1 MLFGKFV
8 VLMLMFFATVMPL
21 VYLPFGK
28 IKGKP
33 FVSPNALWIFYFIEK
48 IFDKKEVK
56 KSGMSQTYQN
66 NDMWV

>member
-8 VLMLMFFATVMPL
+8 VLMLMFFATVTAL
-21 VYLPFGK
+21 VYLAVGK

-33 FVSPNALWIFYFIEK
+33 FVPPNALWIFYLIEK
-48 IFDKKEVK
+48 IFSEKEVK
-56 KSGMSQTYQN
+56 KNGMSQTYQN